1 MGTRP
6 CGSTVVQMTRELVVL
21 GTASQAPTR
30 DRNHNGYLLRW
41 DDLGLLF
48 DPGEGTQRQMLLA
61 DVRTSM
67 ISHVLITHEHGDHCL
82 GLPGV
87 MQRMVLEQRRDPV
100 VLVYPKAAE
109 PYIDRLLGVGQYD
122 GGPDI
127 LRVAVPDEGAVLGL
141 GEDRSLVAA
150 PLDHRVPAIGYRL
163 EERTTTRFVPALLE
177 RAGLSGPIVGRL
189 RSEGR
194 VDLDGRVV
202 ELADVS
208 ESVDGQSM
216 AFVMDT
222 RVCESAAELLDGVD
236 LGVVEATFRMGDEDL
251 AERYGH
257 MTADQAGRLAADAR
271 VRRLVVTHFSQR
283 YPDTEGFAVEAARHH
298 PDVVAAVD
306 LSRIAVPERADT
318 VTRAPA

>member
-1 MGTRP
+1 
-6 CGSTVVQMTRELVVL
+6 MTRELVVL

-100 VLVYPKAAE
+100 VLVHPEAAG
-109 PYIDRLLGVGQYD
+109 PYIDRLLGVGLYD

-127 LRVAVPDEGAVLGL
+127 LRVVVPADGAVLGL
-141 GEDRSLVAA
+141 GDGRSLVAT
-150 PLDHRVPAIGYRL
+150 PLDHRVPAIGYRVQ
-163 EERTTTRFVPALLE
+163 EPTTTRFVPALLE

-189 RSEGR
+189 QAEGR
-194 VDLDGRVV
+194 VHVDGRVV
-202 ELADVS
+202 HLDDVS
-208 ESVDGQSM
+208 EQVVGQSM

-222 RVCESAAELLDGVD
+222 RVCDAAAELLADVD
-236 LGVVEATFRMGDEDL
+236 LGVVEATFRLGDEEL
-251 AERYGH
+251 ADRYGH
-257 MTADQAGRLAADAR
+257 MTADQAGRLAAAAG

-283 YPDTEGFAVEAARHH
+283 YPDTEGFGLEAGRHH
-298 PDVVAAVD
+298 DDVIAAVD
-306 LSRIAVPERADT
+306 LGRIAVPDRVDAVAGAEA
-318 VTRAPA
+318 